1 MYPRSVTCSW
11 DGFNAC
17 DREEGQEG
25 RGARELEKSGL
36 GRSRRLLPAINSGF
50 FGADFFSGSLAT
62 RDEMDYK
69 HDDRDEKQNVDGEAG
84 YVIHHEGAD
93 PDEEKD

>member
-1 MYPRSVTCSW
+1 MANDPVGKRTTGV
-11 DGFNAC
+11 
-17 DREEGQEG
+17 
-25 RGARELEKSGL
+25 
-36 GRSRRLLPAINSGF
+36 GF

-69 HDDRDEKQNVDGEAG
+69 HNERDEKQNVNGEAG